1 LPCDD
6 IFQNL
11 KEEVENELNMYLT
24 SISNEEDISMQRVN
38 NYKNAISANI
48 VGIITELQKHFNG
61 YICYETL
68 DAGQIEQK

>member
-11 KEEVENELNMYLT
+11 KEEVQNELNMYLT

-48 VGIITELQKHFNG
+48 V
-61 YICYETL
+61 
-68 DAGQIEQK
+68 